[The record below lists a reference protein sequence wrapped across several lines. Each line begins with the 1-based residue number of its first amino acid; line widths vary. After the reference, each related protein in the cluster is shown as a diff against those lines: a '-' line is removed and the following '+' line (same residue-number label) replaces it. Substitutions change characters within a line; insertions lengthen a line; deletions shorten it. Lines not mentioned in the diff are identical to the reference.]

1 MFTGLALGR
10 PRFLKGRA
18 LSRLPPFLLAEA
30 AGVVGVAGAEKRD
43 GNGFEYNQ
51 YYYKYIIIKRY
62 QRIIHYIKI
71 TD

>member
-43 GNGFEYNQ
+43 GNVFFN
-51 YYYKYIIIKRY
+51 IINT
-62 QRIIHYIKI
+62 IISILLL
-71 TD
+71 

>member
-18 LSRLPPFLLAEA
+18 LSRLPPFLFAEA

-43 GNGFEYNQ
+43 GNVSKGIEE
-51 YYYKYIIIKRY
+51 
-62 QRIIHYIKI
+62 
-71 TD
+71 

>member
-18 LSRLPPFLLAEA
+18 LSRLPPFLFAEA

-43 GNGFEYNQ
+43 GNVFFSIINTFKG
-51 YYYKYIIIKRY
+51 YIIIVKY
-62 QRIIHYIKI
+62 QKVSKNK
-71 TD
+71 